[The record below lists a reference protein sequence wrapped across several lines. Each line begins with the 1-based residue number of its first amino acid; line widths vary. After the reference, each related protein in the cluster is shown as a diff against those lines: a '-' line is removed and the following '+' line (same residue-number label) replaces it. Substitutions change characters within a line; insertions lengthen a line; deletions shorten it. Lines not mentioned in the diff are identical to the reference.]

1 MSGNEIKSEGLAQL
15 AHTNSNGLTPTSVA
29 VAPVTTV
36 VAQTNASAV
45 VAPTEKKPEVKV
57 LDESYH
63 ATIFFYKRGI

>member
-36 VAQTNASAV
+36 VAQTTQV
-45 VAPTEKKPEVKV
+45 Q
-57 LDESYH
+57 L
-63 ATIFFYKRGI
+63 